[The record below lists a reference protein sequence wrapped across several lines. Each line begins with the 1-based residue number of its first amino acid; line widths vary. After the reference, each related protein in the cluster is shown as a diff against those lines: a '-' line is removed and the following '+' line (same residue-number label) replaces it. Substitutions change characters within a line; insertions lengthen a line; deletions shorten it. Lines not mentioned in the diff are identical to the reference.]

1 MACSDEKNKEDEY
14 HNGKF
19 TATVGIT
26 YIS

>member
-14 HNGKF
+14 YNGKF

-26 YIS
+26 YML